1 MFPKWFDSWNRDNP
15 TNILGPAIL
24 VGAAGGAL
32 FFAGILFVIWGPGGS
47 YDNVAMQT
55 GPRGTGMHVSRFV
68 NDLERQD
75 PAIAEYVSFPPV
87 VPDATSQRAGD
98 VIEGAEPLLAD
109 LTVENYERLV
119 GAMRIWT
126 GIPDLLEPGL
136 ENYQTTVARSMIQM
150 TQSINDLWAAHVNVN
165 PDDGNVGVNCYTCH
179 RGEPVPTHVWFK
191 LGPVNQAAAGWS
203 ANQNRATVQSQFTA
217 LPSDAL
223 EKYLLEINP
232 INVHDL
238 EPRVSREMANPAT
251 IQDTYRTYALMNY
264 MSNSLGV
271 NCTFCH
277 NTRAFYD
284 PAQNTPQWT
293 NASLGILMVQEVNN
307 DWLVPLTEVFPPER
321 LGPVF
326 GDVAKVACATC
337 HKGYQQPLHRLDMI
351 SDWPELAAPGEP
363 DYSGLQ

>member
-1 MFPKWFDSWNRDNP
+1 MFPKWYDRWNSENP

-24 VGAAGGAL
+24 VGAAGGAVFVAAAWWA
-32 FFAGILFVIWGPGGS
+32 FFEGPH
-47 YDNVAMQT
+47 DNVAMQT
-55 GPRGTGMHVSRFV
+55 GPAGTGMHVARFV
-68 NDLERQD
+68 TDFERQD
-75 PAIAEYVSFPPV
+75 PSIANYFTLPPV
-87 VPDATSQRAGD
+87 PPTEDSLRAGD

-109 LTVENYERLV
+109 LTVENYERLIT
-119 GAMRIWT
+119 AMRVWT
-126 GIPDLLEPGL
+126 GIEDLLEPGL
-136 ENYQTTVARSMIQM
+136 ENYQTVVARSMIQM
-150 TQSINDLWAAHVNVN
+150 TQELNELWGAKVNQN
-165 PDDGNVGVNCYTCH
+165 PGDRNVGVSCYTCH
-179 RGEPVPTHVWFK
+179 RGEPVPSHTWFK
-191 LGPVNQAAAGWS
+191 LGDVNMAAAGWS

-223 EKYLLEINP
+223 EKFLLEDNA

-238 EPRVSREMANPAT
+238 EPRVSRANMNPAT

-264 MSNSLGV
+264 FSNSLGV

-293 NASLGILMVQEVNN
+293 IASLGIIMVQEINN
-307 DWLVPLTEVFPPER
+307 DWLVPLTEEFPEDR

-337 HKGYQQPLHRLDMI
+337 HKGYQQPMHRLDMI
-351 SDWPELAAPGEP
+351 SDWPELATTGALFY
-363 DYSGLQ
+363 D